1 MSFDIDSLINEF
13 IKILSLN
20 CLPFNSN
27 YSSEIFHYTSLRNMP
42 SILLDKPNKISLWAS
57 QFDCLNDMSEGTVVD
72 GCYQSVCTR
81 LHEKSMLSDELYALF
96 SDVKPSRNETFTVTE
111 NGKSKVY
118 RGEYT
123 TYIASFSKSN
133 DLLPMWNYYSK
144 GDMFEGI
151 NLGITVT
158 DSILAS
164 FLAGGKGSVSIC
176 PVIYSKSEQEQIMQ
190 DFLLELVR
198 KYSEK
203 YKRMIRA
210 LISMKL
216 TSLKMTFK
224 KECFEHEQEV
234 RIIVNIPNKY
244 SNALP
249 VKYRT
254 TAGYIIPYIELE
266 IDKQALTSV
275 TLGPFR
281 GTDLQKKK
289 QMEILHKMLV
299 SNGYKVLESSTN
311 IPVRY

>member
-1 MSFDIDSLINEF
+1 MSSDIDSLIYEF
-13 IKILSLN
+13 IKDLSVK
-20 CLPFNSN
+20 CLPSNSN
-27 YSSEIFHYTSLRNMP
+27 YDGEIFHYTSLRNMS

-81 LHEKSMLSDELYALF
+81 LHQKSIISDELYSLF
-96 SDVKPSRNETFTVTE
+96 STAKASPNETFIVTE
-111 NGKSKVY
+111 NGKSKVH

-151 NLGITVT
+151 NLGITLA
-158 DSILAS
+158 DSVFTS
-164 FLAGGKGSVSIC
+164 FLSDVKGSVSIC
-176 PVIYSKSEQEQIMQ
+176 PVIYSRSKQEQIIQ
-190 DFLLELVR
+190 DFLLELAQ
-198 KYSEK
+198 KYSSK
-203 YKRMIRA
+203 YKDIIRG

-216 TSLKMTFK
+216 TSLKMIFK

-244 SNALP
+244 SNILP

-254 TAGYIIPYIELE
+254 TAGYIVPYIELE
-266 IDKQALTSV
+266 IDKQALTSI

-289 QMEILHKMLV
+289 QIEILHKMLV

>member
-1 MSFDIDSLINEF
+1 MSSKIDILIDEF
-13 IKILSLN
+13 IKALSVK
-20 CLPFNSN
+20 CLPLNSN
-27 YSSEIFHYTSLRNMP
+27 YNREIFHYTSLRNMP
-42 SILLDKPNKISLWAS
+42 SILLDKPDKISLWAS

-72 GCYQSVCTR
+72 ECYQSVCAR
-81 LHEKSMLSDELYALF
+81 LHKKSILSEELYSLF
-96 SDVKPSRNETFTVTE
+96 STVKPSRNETFTITE
-111 NGKSKVY
+111 NGKSKIY

-158 DSILAS
+158 DSILTS
-164 FLAGGKGSVSIC
+164 LLADGKGSISIC
-176 PVIYSKSEQEQIMQ
+176 PVVYSEREQEQIIQ
-190 DFLLELVR
+190 DFLLELAK
-198 KYSEK
+198 KYSSK
-203 YKRMIRA
+203 YKDIIRS

-216 TSLKMTFK
+216 TSLKMIFK

-244 SNALP
+244 SNVLP

-254 TAGYIIPYIELE
+254 TAGYIVPYIELE